1 MRTEIRME
9 TITDIRYDASIPESD
24 RRQAERRLIEYL
36 DLRNQVRELEQ
47 KMNAAKEVL
56 TNILLA
62 NSVFKTRYEAYNI
75 SLRRQERRTI
85 SKQKLI
91 ENGVSPE
98 IIARSEDVT
107 DYLVLDVREAKQ
119 KLNASSGIQCE

>member
-36 DLRNQVRELEQ
+36 DLRSQVRELEQ

-107 DYLVLDVREAKQ
+107 DYLVLDVRETKQ
-119 KLNASSGIQCE
+119 KLNANSGIQ

>member
-1 MRTEIRME
+1 ME

-36 DLRNQVRELEQ
+36 DLRSQVRELEQ

-62 NSVFKTRYEAYNI
+62 NSVFKTRYESYNV

-107 DYLVLDVREAKQ
+107 DYLVLDVRESETEV
-119 KLNASSGIQCE
+119 NVNIGIQ